1 MKHVR
6 MMGVAFFLL
15 AMQLVCLPVKADDKA
30 DYLNLAQKVRQEV
43 WDNPE
48 ERCWELKNVKLTDG
62 EMKFRHTNDWS
73 LSWGGEL
80 DNLTTQNGP
89 NIAVTAGTYDIKLK
103 VNWAEGTAKCVMT
116 KK

>member
-1 MKHVR
+1 MDGDTN
-6 MMGVAFFLL
+6 MT
-15 AMQLVCLPVKADDKA
+15 
-30 DYLNLAQKVRQEV
+30 Y
-43 WDNPE
+43 NPE
-48 ERCWELKNVKLTDG
+48 ERCWELKDVTLTDG
-62 EMKFRHTNDWS
+62 EMKFRHTNDWN

-89 NIAVTAGTYDIKLK
+89 NIAVAAGTYDIKLV